1 MTLNEIYAKYKSEKE
16 DGPRKSV
23 IKAVY
28 VFNGGKRLK
37 LETPLDYGMYKAL
50 CGYRLVNKEIQRY
63 NRTRKPKD
71 RQHMQYLCMDLVRIF
86 VQSVKPN
93 ILKRETIANVHD
105 NKNAIAVKVKGTS
118 AITVQ
123 WFDETLILETGEDY
137 MKYLTSLLW
146 LEGRLA
152 ILLFRAIGFEHNSEE
167 LLNIANGFGKYIK

>member
-28 VFNGGKRLK
+28 VFNGGKKLK

-50 CGYRLVNKEIQRY
+50 CVYRLVTKEIQRY
-63 NRTRKPKD
+63 DRTRKPKD
-71 RQHMQYLCMDLVRIF
+71 RQHMKYLCEDLVRIF

-93 ILKRETIANVHD
+93 ILKSETVVNVHD

-118 AITVQ
+118 AITGQ
-123 WFDETLILETGEDY
+123 WFDETLLLETGEDY
-137 MKYLTSLLW
+137 MLYLEGLLW
-146 LEGRLA
+146 LECRLA
-152 ILLFRAIGFEHNSEE
+152 ILLFKALGYSDDFGEM
-167 LLNIANGFGKYIK
+167 LNIVNGFGRYLK